1 MSNVKH
7 PDCPIRALAIEAKKR
22 LKDNDYVNYNSLDT
36 IDTKNSL
43 TPMEEQVY
51 KKLKAYLDCGEEIIN
66 PILQLGDKDYIATLS
81 PQEKQKYILALS
93 NAYLSFKNKM
103 QNVFGNKKAN

>member
-7 PDCPIRALAIEAKKR
+7 PDCPIRSLAIEAKKR

-36 IDTKNSL
+36 VDTKNSL

-51 KKLKAYLDCGEEIIN
+51 RKMKAYLDCGEEIIN
-66 PILQLGDKDYIATLS
+66 PIVQLGDKDYIATLS
-81 PQEKQKYILALS
+81 PQDKQKYILELS
-93 NAYLSFKNKM
+93 NAYLSLRNKM
-103 QNVFGNKKAN
+103 QNAFGDKKAN